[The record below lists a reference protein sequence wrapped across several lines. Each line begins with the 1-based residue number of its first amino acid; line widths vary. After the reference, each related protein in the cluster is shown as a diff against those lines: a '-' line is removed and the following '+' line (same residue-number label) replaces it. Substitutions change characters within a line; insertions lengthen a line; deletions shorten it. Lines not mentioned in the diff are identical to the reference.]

1 MTATGFDLALT
12 DRLLTTT
19 KQVRTRLDLTRPVPV
34 ELVLECIQVASAAP
48 IGGNR
53 EANRWLIVDDP
64 ELRAALAAM
73 YRRTG
78 ARYIADGAASA
89 TAGSRQARVIESGQH
104 LLDHL
109 AEVPVLLLALRH
121 GRVSSTSALEMATFF
136 GSVLPGVWSFQLAA
150 RSRGLGSCWTTFHL
164 GREAE
169 AADLLGVP
177 PDVTQVALLPV
188 AFYTGDTFERAPRR
202 RAAEVTYLNRWDQP
216 ADVGAR
222 A

>member
-1 MTATGFDLALT
+1 VTATDFDLAQT

-19 KQVRTRLDLTRPVPV
+19 KQVRTRLDLSRPVPV
-34 ELVLECIQVASAAP
+34 ELVLECIQIASAAP

-53 EANRWLIVDDP
+53 ESNRWLIVDDAD
-64 ELRAALAAM
+64 LREALAAM

-78 ARYIADGAASA
+78 ARYIADGAAHA
-89 TAGSRQARVIESGQH
+89 TADSRQSRVLESGQY

-109 AEVPVLLLALRH
+109 AEVPLLLLALRH
-121 GRVSSTSALEMATFF
+121 GRVSSTSPLELATFY

-169 AADLLGVP
+169 AAELLGVP
-177 PDVTQVALLPV
+177 PDVAQVALLPV

-202 RAAEVTYLNRWDQP
+202 PAAEVTYLNRWGQP
-216 ADVGAR
+216 ADVGVR